1 MKSYDERMKAV
12 QEKPEMVTPEFLQML
27 NGLIN
32 QMNTQEESE
41 ELIDALKEINR
52 IALRVSMMAAM
63 KAEDKK

>member
-12 QEKPEMVTPEFLQML
+12 QEKSEMVTPEFLQML